1 MVPHAELALGQA
13 KLNQWQPAET
23 NQMRVVQDFSH
34 FFDSLSAAVR
44 LCRNL
49 DPVMTISP

>member
-1 MVPHAELALGQA
+1 MVPHVELALGQT

-34 FFDSLSAAVR
+34 LGILTHYQQLSDFAVT
-44 LCRNL
+44 LTL
-49 DPVMTISP
+49 L